1 MHVAILHANLP
12 YNKRGQMDKLVVS
25 FFVLFIMAAC
35 TGKPSASIQGE
46 WKLVSYGP
54 PTSQIVAVPDVETS
68 IDFDPEG
75 RMSGNVGCNGFSGE
89 YTTDGDMI
97 TFGPV
102 MSTKMFCEPVAE
114 QESGTLA
121 VFRESVSFVT
131 DGSIATIT
139 SADGN
144 SSIVLERK

>member
-1 MHVAILHANLP
+1 
-12 YNKRGQMDKLVVS
+12 MDKLVVS

-54 PTSQIVAVPDVETS
+54 PTSQIVAVSDVETS

-75 RMSGNVGCNGFSGE
+75 RMSGNVGCNNFSGE
-89 YTTDGDMI
+89 YSMDGDMI

-102 MSTKMFCEPVAE
+102 MSTRMFCEAAAG
-114 QESGTLA
+114 QEAGVL
-121 VFRESVSFVT
+121 VVLQESVSVVVN
-131 DGSIATIT
+131 GSIATLT
-139 SADGN
+139 SADGK